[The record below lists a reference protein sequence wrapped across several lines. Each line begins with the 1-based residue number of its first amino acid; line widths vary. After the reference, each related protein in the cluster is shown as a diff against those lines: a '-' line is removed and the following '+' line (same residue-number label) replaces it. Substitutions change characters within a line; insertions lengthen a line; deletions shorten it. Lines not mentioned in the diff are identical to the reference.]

1 MRAVID
7 TNVLVPALIN
17 PEEIPARVIDEIRAQ
32 TLQPVLGQAILDEY
46 RDVLTRP
53 HFGFSPDTVDDLI
66 EDMVA
71 LALSLS
77 PAKLDASTLPN
88 PDDAPFIAT
97 ALAAVCPIVTGNVRH
112 FPPECGVETLTPA
125 QCLECLITD

>member
-7 TNVLVPALIN
+7 TNVLVAALIN
-17 PEEIPARVIDEIRAQ
+17 PEGTPARVIDEIRAQ
-32 TLQPVLGQAILDEY
+32 TLRPVLGQAILEEY
-46 RDVLTRP
+46 RAVLTRP

-71 LALSLS
+71 LALSMS
-77 PAKLDASTLPN
+77 PAKLDASILPD

-97 ALAAVCPIVTGNVRH
+97 ALAAACPIVTGNSRH
-112 FPPECGVETLTPA
+112 FPPECGVEILTPA
-125 QCLECLITD
+125 QCPSRLFTE